1 MVFWFL
7 TGVNMSGMFDPKKSR
22 AANERELSRWRPYIR
37 QCLDREPRGLRDIVA
52 WDTQG
57 RPRVIQ
63 VAPVVDGKP
72 FPTVFWL
79 IDPALCLAI
88 DRLEAAGCIA
98 KLQQVV
104 NDSAELRA
112 QMCIDHEKHRAVR
125 AATMTLTERELLESS
140 GMIEAFTS
148 RGIGGIQGS
157 DRIRCLHTWYAAH
170 CVQSNAVGDMI
181 DGLLAESSVS
191 SISDAQS

>member
-1 MVFWFL
+1 MTNF
-7 TGVNMSGMFDPKKSR
+7 KKPVTAGESDL
-22 AANERELSRWRPYIR
+22 ERWHPYIQ
-37 QCLDREPRGLRDIVA
+37 QCLDREPRGLRAIVA
-52 WDTQG
+52 WDEQG

-63 VAPVVDGKP
+63 VALVVDGKP

-98 KLQQVV
+98 GLQQRV
-104 NDSAELRA
+104 NASPELRA
-112 QMCIDHEKHRAVR
+112 AMRLDHEKHQAIR
-125 AATMTLTERELLESS
+125 AATMTPTERKLLESS
-140 GMIEAFTS
+140 GMMAAFTT
-148 RGIGGIQGS
+148 RGIGGIQEP

-181 DGLLAESSVS
+181 DELLADGRVPF
-191 SISDAQS
+191 ISDAQS

>member
-1 MVFWFL
+1 
-7 TGVNMSGMFDPKKSR
+7 MSEKNKLDAVSESKL
-22 AANERELSRWRPYIR
+22 ERWRPYIR
-37 QCLDREPRGLRDIVA
+37 QCLDREPRGLRSIVA
-52 WDTQG
+52 WDDQG

-63 VAPVVDGKP
+63 VALVVDGKP

-98 KLQQVV
+98 SLQQRV

-112 QMCIDHEKHRAVR
+112 EMRIDHEKHQAVR
-125 AATMTLTERELLESS
+125 AATMTLTEREFLESS
-140 GMIEAFTS
+140 GMIEAFTT
-148 RGIGGIQGS
+148 RGIGGIQGV

-170 CVQSNAVGDMI
+170 CVQSNVVGNMVDE
-181 DGLLAESSVS
+181 LLYEGPSTL
-191 SISDAQS
+191 ISDAQS

>member
-1 MVFWFL
+1 MVP
-7 TGVNMSGMFDPKKSR
+7 MIDHKKSDT
-22 AANERELSRWRPYIR
+22 LGYTDLDRWRPYIR
-37 QCLDREPRGLRDIVA
+37 QCLDREPRGLRAIVA
-52 WDTQG
+52 WDEQG

-88 DRLEAAGCIA
+88 DRFEAAGVIA
-98 KLQQVV
+98 SLQHRV
-104 NDSAELRA
+104 NDSPELQAKMRT
-112 QMCIDHEKHRAVR
+112 DHERHKALR
-125 AATMTLTERELLESS
+125 AATMTPTEREFLESS
-140 GMIEAFTS
+140 GMMGAFTT

-170 CVQSNAVGDMI
+170 CVQSNVVGDMV
-181 DGLLAESSVS
+181 DELLVEGPGSL
-191 SISDAQS
+191 ISRA